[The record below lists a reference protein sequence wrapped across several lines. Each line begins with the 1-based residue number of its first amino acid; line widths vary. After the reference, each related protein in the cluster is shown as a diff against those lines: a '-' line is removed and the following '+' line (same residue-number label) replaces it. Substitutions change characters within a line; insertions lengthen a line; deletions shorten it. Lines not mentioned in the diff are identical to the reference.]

1 MKQIKKITLL
11 LIFLT
16 TLVSSNLLAQASKT
30 FQVVA
35 VHEVELKDNVDTKE
49 FENHVFTKIAP
60 IYNRVE
66 GQHFQLVKGDR
77 GSRTNM
83 YAFVLTFD
91 TLEDRNRIY
100 PEGKDSPVDWGED
113 EIWEKLRSMT
123 VELFTYQ
130 NFTDYVE
137 VGN

>member
-1 MKQIKKITLL
+1 MKKLFTLML
-11 LIFLT
+11 VILT
-16 TLVSSNLLAQASKT
+16 SFSSNYLIGQNSKT
-30 FQVVA
+30 FKVVA

-66 GQHFQLVKGDR
+66 GQHFKLVKGDR

-91 TLEDRNRIY
+91 SLEDRNRIY

-137 VGN
+137 VTN